1 MVSMLDPLSIGDTR
15 IHKSMSTFYVNN
27 YVNKIISRII
37 NFRINLIG
45 CKKCEFKCTDRRY
58 LSAHNRIEHRLQNEN
73 QEEENFIE
81 KLIIIVKETS
91 EHTELIMESLLE
103 KAQGLVEE
111 LIDFKSAFPK
121 CDNIRAT
128 VDGSGKYLEHVPT
141 FAAKNYDKNF
151 QLLLRFRI
159 RSSNGIVLFEIQP
172 KKQF

>member
-1 MVSMLDPLSIGDTR
+1 
-15 IHKSMSTFYVNN
+15 MST
-27 YVNKIISRII
+27 IISRII

-73 QEEENFIE
+73 VEEENFIE

-121 CDNIRAT
+121 CLCPKPQIGVT
-128 VDGSGKYLEHVPT
+128 MFT
-141 FAAKNYDKNF
+141 
-151 QLLLRFRI
+151 RFDQTSLSD
-159 RSSNGIVLFEIQP
+159 SSDIIQIP
-172 KKQF
+172 

>member
-27 YVNKIISRII
+27 YVNTSRII

-128 VDGSGKYLEHVPT
+128 VDGSGKYAEHVPT
-141 FAAKNYDKNF
+141 VASKNNG
-151 QLLLRFRI
+151 LLMKVGLQM
-159 RSSNGIVLFEIQP
+159 E
-172 KKQF
+172 

>member
-27 YVNKIISRII
+27 YVNTSRII

-128 VDGSGKYLEHVPT
+128 VDGSGKYAEHVPN
-141 FAAKNYDKNF
+141 FASKITMKISNF
-151 QLLLRFRI
+151 SLRFIDTSRI
-159 RSSNGIVLFEIQP
+159 RS
-172 KKQF
+172 

>member
-128 VDGSGKYLEHVPT
+128 VDGSGKYT
-141 FAAKNYDKNF
+141 WNMF
-151 QLLLRFRI
+151 QLSLRKITIRISNFFLRFRI
-159 RSSNGIVLFEIQP
+159 RSSNGIVS
-172 KKQF
+172 